1 MPIAY
6 NTTGNTERGHVTRYH
21 GSPRPL
27 DRRSGASVS
36 DLAGLRQAD
45 RQSLKQASLLSI
57 RSRYGIGFEVEKTSF
72 NRSAVREYPLF
83 AGFERD
89 GSCGYEAITHILP
102 LLPPCEWRNKVYSM
116 FHEAERLID
125 DAWSPSDRRCGGH
138 VTLSVDTMTGG
149 ELLEHIAPYCGIV
162 LALYRLR
169 LNNSYCN
176 RNPNLKLDS
185 SEAYNG
191 IHSKYNV
198 AKVMHH
204 GIEFRVP
211 SRVKSVADLK
221 RRYELF
227 YLLVDSARQSHE
239 GNPPSV
245 RSVNAKVRSII
256 KLMYRDE
263 AKEERIMDLA
273 KDFQRFIKTG
283 KMTFSV
289 LPFLDQYGY
298 ATSNWRTRDANR
310 RMQEGETNSRW

>member
-6 NTTGNTERGHVTRYH
+6 NTTGNSERGHVTRYH
-21 GSPRPL
+21 GSPAPI
-27 DRRSGASVS
+27 DHRSGATVS

-45 RQSLKQASLLSI
+45 RSSLKQQGLLFI
-57 RSRYGIGFEVEKTSF
+57 KSRYGIGFEIEKNSF

-89 GSCGYEAITHILP
+89 GSCGYEAITNILP

-116 FHEAERLID
+116 FHEAERIID

-138 VTLSVDTMTGG
+138 ITPSVDTMTGE
-149 ELLEHIAPYCGIV
+149 ELMEHIAPYCGIV
-162 LALYRLR
+162 LSLYRLR
-169 LNNSYCN
+169 LSNSYCN
-176 RNPNLKLDS
+176 RNPNLKLTSD
-185 SEAYNG
+185 EAFNG

-211 SRVKSVADLK
+211 SRVTSVADLK

-227 YLLVDSARQSHE
+227 YVLVDAARQSHE
-239 GNPPSV
+239 GNAPSV
-245 RSVNAKVRSII
+245 RSVNAKVRSIV

-263 AKEERIMDLA
+263 AKEPRNMDLA
-273 KDFQRFIKTG
+273 KDMQRFINTG
-283 KMTFSV
+283 KMTWSV
-289 LPFLDQYGY
+289 MPFLDQYGY
-298 ATSNWRTRDANR
+298 ATANWRTRDAQA
-310 RMQEGETNSRW
+310 RMVDGQSNSRW